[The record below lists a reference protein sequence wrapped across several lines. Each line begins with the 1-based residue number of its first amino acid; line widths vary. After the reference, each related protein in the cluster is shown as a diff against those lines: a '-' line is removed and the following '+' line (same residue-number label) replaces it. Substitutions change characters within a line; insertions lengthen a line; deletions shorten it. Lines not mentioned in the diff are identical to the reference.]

1 MRGKK
6 SIPVSCGQ
14 WASGQHRIHAVVK
27 LRKTREEAIAN
38 LREKLQSEAEDP
50 EMTVENIETEIEA
63 LLTQVRSTMFWGV
76 AVYDESK

>member
-1 MRGKK
+1 M
-6 SIPVSCGQ
+6 

-27 LRKTREEAIAN
+27 LCKTREEAIAN
-38 LREKLQSEAEDP
+38 LWEKQQSEAEDL
-50 EMTVENIETEIEA
+50 EMTVENTETEIEA